1 MLPIETE
8 IKQNIRIEKKL
19 TVEIADI
26 VHTFK
31 GNSNLSKTEKSFD
44 IKVRMWLTQLVWFP
58 KELIP
63 EPPGP
68 DCKSLSLLVFSW
80 DPGR

>member
-8 IKQNIRIEKKL
+8 MKQSIRIEKKL

-44 IKVRMWLTQLVWFP
+44 IKDIKDVTDTA
-58 KELIP
+58 
-63 EPPGP
+63 G
-68 DCKSLSLLVFSW
+68 LVF
-80 DPGR
+80 